1 MQMELQ
7 GANSYAQITT
17 KFRATQL
24 FAAVP
29 KGHRKLT
36 DRFYRWVMSGR
47 SAYRDGCVNME
58 NYIHV
63 HARCCIFPLL

>member
-7 GANSYAQITT
+7 GGNSYTQITT

-36 DRFYRWVMSGR
+36 DRFYR
-47 SAYRDGCVNME
+47 
-58 NYIHV
+58 
-63 HARCCIFPLL
+63 